1 MDKASG
7 VRAAKMISALAI
19 AVLPQLS
26 VAQDP
31 ARVQPRSYRVVF
43 ENSEVRVLQFAALP
57 GMGVCGT
64 GMHYHP
70 RHLTI
75 LQTDARVRVRE
86 NGKVFTVANKS
97 GDVFWSE
104 AGRHETENISGS
116 GVRSLLVEF
125 KTAAPR

>member
-1 MDKASG
+1 MAKANYI
-7 VRAAKMISALAI
+7 RAAKLASALAL
-19 AVLPQLS
+19 AALPQLS
-26 VAQDP
+26 AAQDP

-64 GMHYHP
+64 GVHYHP

-75 LQTDARVRVRE
+75 LQTDARVRVHE
-86 NGKVFTVANKS
+86 NGKVFTAVNKS

-116 GVRSLLVEF
+116 GVRSLIVEF
-125 KTAAPR
+125 KTPAPR